1 MLVTLDYPITCYSN
15 STIWNYPNDDCI
27 IMPRQDAKLFI
38 HTNEIRK
45 PIGMNIEIEKK
56 WF

>member
-1 MLVTLDYPITCYSN
+1 
-15 STIWNYPNDDCI
+15 
-27 IMPRQDAKLFI
+27 MPRQDAKLFI